1 MVVSAPTAKS
11 TAAHASIDE
20 LVVPVAG
27 SVPAPDATDGTV
39 VVVDTGTVV
48 VVDTGAAVVEVV
60 TVNAVCPL
68 TTHSGW
74 YSDAHVIFT
83 LIARVTVPTRLTC
96 ILEKLGYEWRFNEAR
111 LRVPFAPKFCG
122 LSPEMADPRE
132 STNSTVPE
140 VKLPT
145 VGFTN
150 ANCFHD
156 VAAQR
161 DALSRKLLIGST
173 NPFAPQ
179 APPVCES
186 KF

>member
-39 VVVDTGTVV
+39 VVVDTGAVVVVDTGAVV

-111 LRVPFAPKFCG
+111 LRVPFAPKF
-122 LSPEMADPRE
+122 
-132 STNSTVPE
+132 
-140 VKLPT
+140 
-145 VGFTN
+145 
-150 ANCFHD
+150 
-156 VAAQR
+156 
-161 DALSRKLLIGST
+161 
-173 NPFAPQ
+173 
-179 APPVCES
+179 
-186 KF
+186 

>member
-111 LRVPFAPKFCG
+111 LRVPFAPKF
-122 LSPEMADPRE
+122 
-132 STNSTVPE
+132 
-140 VKLPT
+140 
-145 VGFTN
+145 
-150 ANCFHD
+150 
-156 VAAQR
+156 
-161 DALSRKLLIGST
+161 
-173 NPFAPQ
+173 
-179 APPVCES
+179 
-186 KF
+186 